1 MSKIKPTHDH
11 RFPMPTKETQ
21 DEWSAYMQR
30 ADEVAYRLLSQT
42 QEHELNRALE
52 DHSGPWDVAF
62 NPETDHG

>member
-1 MSKIKPTHDH
+1 MAVKTKYDN
-11 RFPMPTKETQ
+11 RFPMPTKETC

-42 QEHELNRALE
+42 QEHEI
-52 DHSGPWDVAF
+52 DVALGRYDVQY

>member
-1 MSKIKPTHDH
+1 MTTKTKAKWDN

-21 DEWSAYMQR
+21 DEWSAYIQR

-42 QEHELNRALE
+42 QEHEI
-52 DHSGPWDVAF
+52 DVALGRYDVPF